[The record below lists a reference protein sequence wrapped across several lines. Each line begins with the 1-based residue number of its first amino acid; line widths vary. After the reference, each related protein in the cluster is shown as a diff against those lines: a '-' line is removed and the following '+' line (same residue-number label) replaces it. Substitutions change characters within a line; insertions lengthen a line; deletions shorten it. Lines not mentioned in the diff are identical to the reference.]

1 MFNIVLAESFNIADQ
16 FLDIST
22 GLSAETISSLI
33 VIGIIAL
40 ISIYIAIRARF
51 ADPLK
56 KPKGI
61 LLIAEIGINFFDNL
75 VESMMGKRYRG
86 FGGFIMAIACYLFI
100 SFIFGLTGLPSPVT
114 NLATT
119 LSLGLITFV
128 LIHANS
134 VRYTGWKYFKR
145 YVEPIP
151 IFLPVNLISMW
162 APLLSLTMRLFGN
175 ALAGWTLMTLIYG
188 ALNGLG
194 NAVIN
199 FMENGVYLYSM
210 NVGAFIS
217 PFVTPILHAY
227 FDLFSGLI
235 QTTVFLFLTMIF
247 IANEGPEDDEEVS
260 NKLAKEGGNING

>member
-1 MFNIVLAESFNIADQ
+1 MILSGDFDIVAQ
-16 FLDIST
+16 FLDTSS
-22 GLSAETISSLI
+22 GLSPETISSLI
-33 VIGIIAL
+33 VVGIL
-40 ISIYIAIRARF
+40 CLLSFYIAIRAKF

-56 KPKGI
+56 RPKGI
-61 LLIAEIGINFFDNL
+61 LFLAEVGVTFFDGL
-75 VESMMGKRYRG
+75 VESMMGKKYRG

-100 SFIFGLTGLPSPVT
+100 SFIFGLTGLASPAT
-114 NLATT
+114 YLATP

-134 VRYTGWKYFKR
+134 IRFTKWRYFKR

-175 ALAGWTLMTLIYG
+175 ALAGWTLMTLIYQ
-188 ALNGLG
+188 GLG
-194 NAVIN
+194 GVGNVVID
-199 FMENGVYLYSM
+199 FVVNGVDQTFNL
-210 NVGAFIS
+210 GGIIT

-235 QTTVFLFLTMIF
+235 QTVVFLFLSMIF
-247 IANEGPEDDEEVS
+247 IANEGPDDEES
-260 NKLAKEGGNING
+260 TELSREGGN

>member
-1 MFNIVLAESFNIADQ
+1 MPITIKEQ
-16 FLDIST
+16 FLDISS
-22 GLSAETISSLI
+22 GLSSETISSLI
-33 VIGIIAL
+33 VIGILCL
-40 ISIYIAIRARF
+40 ISFYIAIRARF
-51 ADPLK
+51 ANPLK

-61 LLIAEIGINFFDNL
+61 LLIAEIGVTFFDNL
-75 VESMMGKRYRG
+75 VEGMMGKRYRG

-100 SFIFGLTGLPSPVT
+100 AFIFGLTGLPSPVT

-134 VRYTGWKYFKR
+134 IRYTGWKYFKR

-175 ALAGWTLMTLIYG
+175 ALAGWTLMTIIYG

-194 NAVIN
+194 NTVIT
-199 FMENGVYLYSM
+199 FVVNGAEQAL
-210 NVGAFIS
+210 NAGGLIS

-235 QTTVFLFLTMIF
+235 QTVVFLFLTMIF
-247 IANEGPEDDEEVS
+247 IANEGPEDDIEE
-260 NKLAKEGGNING
+260 KMMEGGNA